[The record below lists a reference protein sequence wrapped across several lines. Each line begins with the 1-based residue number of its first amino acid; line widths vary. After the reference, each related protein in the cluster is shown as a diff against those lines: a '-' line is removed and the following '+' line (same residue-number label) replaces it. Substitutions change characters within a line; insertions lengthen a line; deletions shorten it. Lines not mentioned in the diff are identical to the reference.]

1 MNYYDFMREGLEIPY
16 DRFPLTFE
24 NVQAVDGF
32 MENHKTMTVGTS
44 ISGPMHMF
52 FKYGRF
58 GGSPLTVN
66 PSWSSDDYDCFIGDE
81 SDTELTSEMLVN
93 LEFRGYNMW
102 CKDIGD
108 GG

>member
-1 MNYYDFMREGLEIPY
+1 MKSSHYREERSPNNGSLDRCGTAPIRDDRNQPFHQASPPYVEEI
-16 DRFPLTFE
+16 
-24 NVQAVDGF
+24 
-32 MENHKTMTVGTS
+32 
-44 ISGPMHMF
+44 IGPIHMF

-58 GGSPLTVN
+58 GGSPL
-66 PSWSSDDYDCFIGDE
+66 DYDCFIGDE